1 MNRCIR
7 SIRGALIW
15 LAVMGMCAAGSGAR
29 AETRAVQPEGRFA
42 GTWVTDPAN
51 VVEYLNAILFPV
63 STQCER
69 FEGSIQFKFTPG
81 ATSPTSVVSGNT
93 LEIWGDA
100 LAVYLSK
107 GSSNPGQPTR
117 ISFGLNIAYAAPYT
131 ILGDHSLL
139 EFGGPS
145 PDTSSTSIE
154 NLVVN
159 GVEVMRESG
168 SIDMLGMEMSVATS
182 QMRFEFV
189 DDNQVKLT
197 PIFPAA
203 PDGVTITPRPLLLRR
218 K

>member
-1 MNRCIR
+1 MPA
-7 SIRGALIW
+7 SKG
-15 LAVMGMCAAGSGAR
+15 CAAGPGVR
-29 AETRAVQPEGRFA
+29 AETHAVQPEGRFV

-69 FEGSIQFKFTPG
+69 FEGTIQFKFTPG
-81 ATSPTSVVSGNT
+81 PAAPTSVVSTDT

-131 ILGDHSLL
+131 VVGEHGVL

-145 PDTSSTSIE
+145 PDASSTSIE
-154 NLVVN
+154 NLMVN

-197 PIFPAA
+197 PIFPPA
-203 PDGVTITPRPLLLRR
+203 PDGVTIEPRPLLLRR